1 MPRDAESSL
10 AGPESDIN
18 PVNPVNPVQE
28 NYDFRELIPAV
39 EKGETEINR
48 TISNCDRSVGTDLS
62 GWLVA
67 NKAQLTVNFGA
78 GMTGGVAYV
87 IDEAG
92 DFDLKCN
99 LDSIDLAGIAENSD
113 DEQELLA
120 LIREHVER
128 TGSPLATRILAD
140 WSAYRPKFVKV
151 IPTRE

>member
-1 MPRDAESSL
+1 MK
-10 AGPESDIN
+10 N
-18 PVNPVNPVQE
+18 

-39 EKGETEINR
+39 EKGETEISRN
-48 TISNCDRSVGTDLS
+48 ISNCDRSVGTALS

-128 TGSPLATRILAD
+128 TASPLAARILAD
-140 WSAYRPKFVKV
+140 WSAYSPKFVKV

>member
-1 MPRDAESSL
+1 MK
-10 AGPESDIN
+10 N
-18 PVNPVNPVQE
+18 

-39 EKGETEINR
+39 EKGETEISRN
-48 TISNCDRSVGTDLS
+48 ISNCDRSVGTALS

-120 LIREHVER
+120 LIREHADR
-128 TGSPLATRILAD
+128 TGSPLATRVLAN
-140 WSAYRPKFVKV
+140 WPAYRPKFVKV